1 MLQLTSK
8 TEEVEV
14 MVLLKHNRI
23 RFENQPGLGRAH
35 STNAINT
42 CNLKRFSV
50 SYKLNF
56 KSWSFANITYNKFI
70 AKSYLKKNWFNVFWA
85 SNVRLCL
92 YLFIIFFPFFLSG
105 GKSLHENSSQE
116 VSMVNGCT
124 IQTPGQLT
132 SATLN

>member
-1 MLQLTSK
+1 MVSPTQTVVESTSGKVMLQLTSK

-56 KSWSFANITYNKFI
+56 KS
-70 AKSYLKKNWFNVFWA
+70 
-85 SNVRLCL
+85 
-92 YLFIIFFPFFLSG
+92 
-105 GKSLHENSSQE
+105 
-116 VSMVNGCT
+116 
-124 IQTPGQLT
+124 
-132 SATLN
+132 